1 MCLRVIYVRYLDLQA
16 KEAENAGGGGGGGNL
31 RSDGI
36 EEVAVVSAKDEK
48 EKPVGLIEKE
58 KLERGSVAFS
68 TYWKYITA
76 SGKFTMLVGV
86 IGGQIMYNLSQ
97 VGVVG

>member
-1 MCLRVIYVRYLDLQA
+1 MYVRYLDLQA

-36 EEVAVVSAKDEK
+36 EEVAVVSAKDEDEK